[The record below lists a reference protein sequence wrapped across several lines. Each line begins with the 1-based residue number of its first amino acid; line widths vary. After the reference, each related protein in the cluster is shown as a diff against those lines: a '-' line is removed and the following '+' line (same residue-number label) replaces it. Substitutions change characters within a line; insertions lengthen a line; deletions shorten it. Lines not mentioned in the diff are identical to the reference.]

1 MPTMKN
7 RPKTIA
13 ITVGSLAAAAVLA
26 TGVTGVAMAADGSPG
41 PQASIAGMAVDT
53 GGADRG
59 GPDRSGMGRGPG
71 GQALHGETTVKQDDG
86 TIATI
91 ATVNGTVTAVSAT
104 SITVTAEDGYAAT
117 YAISDDTVVRVGVPT
132 RPARGTTPAAPAAS
146 TDTIADVSVGDV
158 AHVQGTVAGALM
170 TASAVHAMTAEQA
183 AQLEAERA
191 QHEAAH
197 AHAG

>member
-7 RPKTIA
+7 RTKTIA
-13 ITVGSLAAAAVLA
+13 ITVGSLAAGAVLA
-26 TGVTGVAMAADGSPG
+26 TGVTGVAVAADSSPSPLASVARDDMRG
-41 PQASIAGMAVDT
+41 P
-53 GGADRG
+53 DRG
-59 GPDRSGMGRGPG
+59 GPGRGPG
-71 GQALHGETTVKQDDG
+71 GQALHGQITVKQDDG

-91 ATVNGTVTAVSAT
+91 ARVNGTVTAVSPT

-117 YAISDDTVVRVGVPT
+117 YAISEDTVVRVGVPT

-146 TDTIADVSVGDV
+146 THTIADVSVGDV
-158 AHVQGTVAGALM
+158 AHVQGTVSGSVT
-170 TASAVHAMTAEQA
+170 TASEVHAMTAEQA

-197 AHAG
+197 AQTS

>member
-1 MPTMKN
+1 MSTMKD
-7 RPKTIA
+7 RTKTIA
-13 ITVGSLAAAAVLA
+13 ITVGSLAAGAVLA
-26 TGVTGVAMAADGSPG
+26 TGVTGVAMAADSSPS
-41 PQASIAGMAVDT
+41 PQASVAETAVDLRA
-53 GGADRG
+53 ADRG
-59 GPDRSGMGRGPG
+59 GMGRGPG
-71 GQALHGETTVKQDDG
+71 GQALHGEMTVKQADG

-104 SITVTAEDGYAAT
+104 SITVKAADGFTAT
-117 YAISDDTVVRVGVPT
+117 YAVSTDTDVRVGVPT
-132 RPARGTTPAAPAAS
+132 RPAEGSRPIAPAAS

-158 AHVQGTVAGALM
+158 AHVHGTVSGSSM

-183 AQLEAERA
+183 AQLQAERA